1 MAAIGKIRSWGP
13 GLVVILGL
21 GLVGFIAQDGFSTC
35 KGQAQVDSSTA
46 GVIDGEKIE
55 IQEFQSL
62 VGEYQEFAKLQGQD
76 NLNEDQLNS
85 LRDYVWNEC
94 VNNKL
99 VEEQAAKLGLT
110 VTDEEVVNVLKEGT
124 HPAIS
129 ETPLLSQFV
138 NPQTRAF
145 DANQVAAYRE
155 YLKQQSQ
162 SNAQAAEQAVLFERC
177 WPVAERILA
186 QKILEM
192 KYQTLL
198 AGCVMS
204 NPVSAK
210 AAFDNQNIE
219 SEVIMASMP
228 YTSINDNEIEVTD
241 ADLKAKYDEMKEQF
255 KTRADLA
262 EIKYVVCQV
271 TASKKDRDALMEVM
285 QKASKALKSDSA
297 SVSDVVREAQS
308 QVAYLGLPLSKNA
321 LPSDLADSISKM
333 GAGQVTAP
341 FESRDNTF
349 NVVKLFSK
357 ENVADSIEFRMISLM
372 GMQSAK
378 ATADSIMKSISA
390 GVAFDS
396 IAKKYN
402 QRGEKT
408 WMTSNEYES
417 APTLTADNKAIYTA
431 LLKAPVNEVKD
442 LELSQGHIILQITQ
456 RKGNVEKFNVAIVK
470 RAIDF
475 SNETY
480 NETYNKFSQF
490 VSESQDIEGLQAK
503 CADYGYVVMDGQVTN
518 ADHTIANI
526 RSSHDA
532 IKWLFTEAEEGHIS
546 KVFDRCGDND
556 RLMVVGLS
564 KLTPKGY
571 AAQSTVEA
579 TLKQEV
585 LRDKKFAKLSEKLAG
600 VKSVAEAQTKGAR
613 LDSISHITFRA
624 PVYVPSIVMPEPAL
638 SGAVAGT
645 EKGAFSKHVVKGQA
659 GAYVFQ
665 VINRTQREGVTFNE
679 KVSEAALRQSALQQ
693 TVGMAMQELR
703 DKVEIKDNRYI
714 FF

>member
-62 VGEYQEFAKLQGQD
+62 VGEYQELAKLQGQD

-145 DANQVAAYRE
+145 DANQVSAYRE

-162 SNAQAAEQAVLFERC
+162 TNAQAAEQAVLFERC

-228 YTSINDNEIEVTD
+228 YASINDNEIEVTD

-490 VSESQDIEGLQAK
+490 VSESQNIEGLQAK

-571 AAQSTVEA
+571 LAQSTVEA

-585 LRDKKFAKLSEKLAG
+585 LRDKKFAKLSEQLAG
-600 VKSVAEAQTKGAR
+600 VKSVAEAQAKGAR

>member
-162 SNAQAAEQAVLFERC
+162 TNAQAAEQAVLFERC

-600 VKSVAEAQTKGAR
+600 VKSVAEAQAKGAR

-665 VINRTQREGVTFNE
+665 VINRTQREGVTLNE

>member
-145 DANQVAAYRE
+145 DANQVSAYRE

-162 SNAQAAEQAVLFERC
+162 TNAQAAEQAVLFERC

-341 FESRDNTF
+341 FESRDNTL

-372 GMQSAK
+372 GMQTAK

-600 VKSVAEAQTKGAR
+600 VKSVAEAQAKGAR

>member
-162 SNAQAAEQAVLFERC
+162 TNAQAAEQAVLFERC

-600 VKSVAEAQTKGAR
+600 VKSVAEAQAKGAR

>member
-162 SNAQAAEQAVLFERC
+162 TNAQAAEQAVLFERC

-228 YTSINDNEIEVTD
+228 YASINDNEIEVTD

-571 AAQSTVEA
+571 LAQSTVET

-585 LRDKKFAKLSEKLAG
+585 LRDKKFAKLSEQLAG
-600 VKSVAEAQTKGAR
+600 VKSVAEAQAKGAR

>member
-372 GMQSAK
+372 GMQTAK

-600 VKSVAEAQTKGAR
+600 VKSVAEAQAKGAR

-624 PVYVPSIVMPEPAL
+624 PVYVPSIVIPEPAL

>member
-35 KGQAQVDSSTA
+35 KGQAQMDSSTA

-55 IQEFQSL
+55 IQEFQNL
-62 VGEYQEFAKLQGQD
+62 VGEYQELAKLQGQD
-76 NLNEDQLNS
+76 NMNEDQLNS

-94 VNNKL
+94 VNN
-99 VEEQAAKLGLT
+99 
-110 VTDEEVVNVLKEGT
+110 
-124 HPAIS
+124 AIS
-129 ETPLLSQFV
+129 QTPLLSQFV

-162 SNAQAAEQAVLFERC
+162 TNAQAAEQAMLFERC
-177 WPVAERILA
+177 WPRAEKMLA

-210 AAFDNQNIE
+210 AAFDNQNVE
-219 SEVIMASMP
+219 SEVIMASLP
-228 YTSINDNEIEVTD
+228 YSSINDNEVEVTD
-241 ADLKAKYDEMKEQF
+241 ADLKAKYDELKEHF

-262 EIKYVVCQV
+262 EIKYVVCDI
-271 TASKKDRDALMEVM
+271 TASQKDRDALMEVM
-285 QKASKALKSDSA
+285 QKASKNLKNDSA
-297 SVSDVVREAQS
+297 SVSDVIRETQS
-308 QVAYLGLPLSKNA
+308 QVAYLGLPLSKSA

-333 GAGQVTAP
+333 SAGQVTAP
-341 FESRDNTF
+341 FESRDNTL
-349 NVVKLFSK
+349 NVVKFFSK
-357 ENVADSIEFRMISLM
+357 ENVADSIEFRMISLV
-372 GMQSAK
+372 GLQTAK
-378 ATADSIMKSISA
+378 ATADSIMKSLNA

-431 LLKAPVNEVKD
+431 LLKSPAGEVKN
-442 LELSQGHIILQITQ
+442 LELSQGNIILQVTE
-456 RKGNVEKFNVAIVK
+456 RRGNVEKYNVAIVK

-490 VSESQDIEGLQAK
+490 VSESQDIAGLEAK
-503 CADYGYVVMDGQVTN
+503 CAEFGFVVMDGQVTS

-571 AAQSTVEA
+571 ASQSTVEE

-600 VKSVAEAQTKGAR
+600 AKSIAEAQAKGAR
-613 LDSISHITFRA
+613 IDSISHITFRA

-645 EKGAFSKHVVKGQA
+645 EKGAFSKNVVKGQA
-659 GAYVFQ
+659 GAYLFQ

-703 DKVEIKDNRYI
+703 DLVEIKDNRYI

>member
-571 AAQSTVEA
+571 LAQSTVEA

-585 LRDKKFAKLSEKLAG
+585 LLDKKFAKLSEKLAG
-600 VKSVAEAQTKGAR
+600 VKSVAEAQAKGAR

-624 PVYVPSIVMPEPAL
+624 PVYVPSIVIPEPAL

>member
-35 KGQAQVDSSTA
+35 KGQAQMDSNTA

-55 IQEFQSL
+55 IQDFQSL
-62 VGEYQEFAKLQGQD
+62 VAEYQELAKLQGQD
-76 NLNEDQLNS
+76 NMNEDQLNS

-99 VEEQAAKLGLT
+99 IEEQASKLGLT
-110 VTDEEVVNVLKEGT
+110 VTEEEVINVLKEGT

-129 ETPLLSQFV
+129 ETPLISQFV

-162 SNAQAAEQAVLFERC
+162 SNAQAAEQAALFERC
-177 WPVAERILA
+177 WPRAEKMLA
-186 QKILEM
+186 NKILEM

-210 AAFDNQNIE
+210 AAFDNQNVE
-219 SEVIMASMP
+219 SDVVMASLA
-228 YTSINDNEIEVTD
+228 YNSINDNDIEVSD
-241 ADLKAKYDEMKEQF
+241 ADLNAKYNELKERF
-255 KTRADLA
+255 KLRADLA
-262 EIKYVVCQV
+262 EIKYVVAQV
-271 TASKKDRDALMEVM
+271 TASQKDRDALMQVM
-285 QKASKALKSDSA
+285 SKASESLKKDSISA
-297 SVSDVVREAQS
+297 GDVVREAQS
-308 QVAYLGLPLSKNA
+308 QVAYLGLPLSRTA

-333 GAGQVTAP
+333 NAGQVTAP
-341 FESRDNTF
+341 FESRDNTL
-349 NVVKLFSK
+349 NVVKFYSK
-357 ENVADSIEFRMISLM
+357 ETVADSIEFRMISLV
-372 GMQSAK
+372 GLQTAK
-378 ATADSIMKSISA
+378 ATADSIMKSLNA

-431 LLKAPVNEVKD
+431 LLKAPAGEVKN
-442 LELSQGHIILQITQ
+442 LELSQGNIILQVTD
-456 RKGNVEKFNVAIVK
+456 RKGSVEKYNVAIVK

-490 VSESQDIEGLQAK
+490 VSESQNVEGLEAK
-503 CADYGYVVMDGQVTN
+503 CAEYGYVVMDAQVTN
-518 ADHTIANI
+518 ADHTIANV

-556 RLMVVGLS
+556 RLMVVGLT
-564 KLTPKGY
+564 KRTPKGY
-571 AAQSTVEA
+571 AELSTVKDA
-579 TLKQEV
+579 VKQEV
-585 LRDKKFAKLSEKLAG
+585 LRDKKFAKLSEQLAG
-600 VKSVAEAQTKGAR
+600 VKSIAEAQAKGAR
-613 LDSISHITFRA
+613 IDSISHITFRA

-645 EKGAFSKHVVKGQA
+645 QKGAFSSHVVKGQA

-665 VINRTQREGVTFNE
+665 VINRSQREGVTFNE
-679 KVSEAALRQSALQQ
+679 KTSEAALRQQALQQ

-703 DKVEIKDNRYI
+703 DLVDVKDNRYI

>member
-585 LRDKKFAKLSEKLAG
+585 LRDKKFAKLSEQLAG

-624 PVYVPSIVMPEPAL
+624 PVYVPSIVIPEPAL

>member
-162 SNAQAAEQAVLFERC
+162 TNAQAAEQAVLFERC

-228 YTSINDNEIEVTD
+228 YASINDNEIEVTD

-585 LRDKKFAKLSEKLAG
+585 LRDKKFAKLSEQLAG
-600 VKSVAEAQTKGAR
+600 VKSVAEAQAKGAR

-624 PVYVPSIVMPEPAL
+624 PVYVPSIVIPEPAL

>member
-162 SNAQAAEQAVLFERC
+162 TNAQAAEQAVLFERC

-600 VKSVAEAQTKGAR
+600 VKSVAEAQAKGAR

-624 PVYVPSIVMPEPAL
+624 PVSVPSIVIPEPAL

>member
-35 KGQAQVDSSTA
+35 KGQAQMDSSTA

-55 IQEFQSL
+55 IQEFQNL
-62 VGEYQEFAKLQGQD
+62 VGEYQELAKLQGQD
-76 NLNEDQLNS
+76 NMNEDQLNS

-99 VEEQAAKLGLT
+99 IEEQAAKLGLT

-129 ETPLLSQFV
+129 QTPLLSQFV

-162 SNAQAAEQAVLFERC
+162 TNAQAAEQAILFERC
-177 WPVAERILA
+177 WPRAEKMLA

-210 AAFDNQNIE
+210 AAFDNQNVE
-219 SEVIMASMP
+219 SEVIMASLP
-228 YTSINDNEIEVTD
+228 YSSINDNEVEVTD
-241 ADLKAKYDEMKEQF
+241 ADLKAKYDELKEHF

-262 EIKYVVCQV
+262 EIKYVVCDI
-271 TASKKDRDALMEVM
+271 TASQKDRDALMEVM
-285 QKASKALKSDSA
+285 QKASKNLKNDSA
-297 SVSDVVREAQS
+297 SVSDVIRETQS
-308 QVAYLGLPLSKNA
+308 QVAYLGLPLSKSA

-333 GAGQVTAP
+333 SAGQVTAP
-341 FESRDNTF
+341 FESRDNTL
-349 NVVKLFSK
+349 NVVKFFSK
-357 ENVADSIEFRMISLM
+357 ENVADSIEFRMISLV
-372 GMQSAK
+372 GLQTAK
-378 ATADSIMKSISA
+378 ATADSIMKSLNA

-417 APTLTADNKAIYTA
+417 APTLTADIKAIYTA
-431 LLKAPVNEVKD
+431 LLKSPAGEVKN
-442 LELSQGHIILQITQ
+442 LELSQGNIILQVTE
-456 RKGNVEKFNVAIVK
+456 RRGNVEKYNVAIVK

-490 VSESQDIEGLQAK
+490 VSESQDIAGLEAK
-503 CADYGYVVMDGQVTN
+503 CAEFGFVVMDGQVTS

-571 AAQSTVEA
+571 ASQSTVEE

-600 VKSVAEAQTKGAR
+600 AKSIAEAQAKGAR
-613 LDSISHITFRA
+613 IDSISHITFRA
-624 PVYVPSIVMPEPAL
+624 PVYVPSIMMPEPAL

-645 EKGAFSKHVVKGQA
+645 EKGAFSKNVVKGQA
-659 GAYVFQ
+659 GAYLFQ

-703 DKVEIKDNRYI
+703 DLVEIKDNRYI

>member
-62 VGEYQEFAKLQGQD
+62 VGEYQELAKLQGQD

-85 LRDYVWNEC
+85 LRDYVWNQC
-94 VNNKL
+94 VSNKL
-99 VEEQAAKLGLT
+99 IEEQAAKLGLT

-177 WPVAERILA
+177 WPVAEKLLA

-219 SEVIMASMP
+219 SEVVMASMP
-228 YTSINDNEIEVTD
+228 YSSINDNEIEVTD

-262 EIKYVVCQV
+262 EVKYVVCQV
-271 TASKKDRDALMEVM
+271 AASQKDRAALMEVM
-285 QKASKALKSDSA
+285 QKASKSLKSDSA

-341 FESRDNTF
+341 FESRDNTL

-378 ATADSIMKSISA
+378 ATADSIMKSLNA

-408 WMTSNEYES
+408 WMTSNEYEA

-431 LLKAPVNEVKD
+431 LLKAPVNEVKN

-456 RKGNVEKFNVAIVK
+456 RKGNVEKYNVAIVK

-503 CADYGYVVMDGQVTN
+503 CAEYGYVVMDGQVTN

-585 LRDKKFAKLSEKLAG
+585 LRDKKFAKLSEQLAG
-600 VKSVAEAQTKGAR
+600 VKSVAEAQAKGAR

-665 VINRTQREGVTFNE
+665 VLNRTQREGVTFNE

-703 DKVEIKDNRYI
+703 DMVEIKDNRYI

>member
-228 YTSINDNEIEVTD
+228 YASINDNEIEVTD

-341 FESRDNTF
+341 FESRDNTL

-579 TLKQEV
+579 MLKQEV

-600 VKSVAEAQTKGAR
+600 VKSVAEAQAKGAR

-624 PVYVPSIVMPEPAL
+624 PVSVPSIVIPEPAL

>member
-1 MAAIGKIRSWGP
+1 
-13 GLVVILGL
+13 
-21 GLVGFIAQDGFSTC
+21 
-35 KGQAQVDSSTA
+35 
-46 GVIDGEKIE
+46 
-55 IQEFQSL
+55 
-62 VGEYQEFAKLQGQD
+62 
-76 NLNEDQLNS
+76 
-85 LRDYVWNEC
+85 
-94 VNNKL
+94 
-99 VEEQAAKLGLT
+99 
-110 VTDEEVVNVLKEGT
+110 
-124 HPAIS
+124 
-129 ETPLLSQFV
+129 
-138 NPQTRAF
+138 
-145 DANQVAAYRE
+145 
-155 YLKQQSQ
+155 
-162 SNAQAAEQAVLFERC
+162 
-177 WPVAERILA
+177 
-186 QKILEM
+186 
-192 KYQTLL
+192 
-198 AGCVMS
+198 
-204 NPVSAK
+204 
-210 AAFDNQNIE
+210 
-219 SEVIMASMP
+219 
-228 YTSINDNEIEVTD
+228 
-241 ADLKAKYDEMKEQF
+241 
-255 KTRADLA
+255 
-262 EIKYVVCQV
+262 
-271 TASKKDRDALMEVM
+271 MEVM
-285 QKASKALKSDSA
+285 QKASKNLKNDSA
-297 SVSDVVREAQS
+297 SVSDVIRETQS
-308 QVAYLGLPLSKNA
+308 QVAYLGLPLSKSA

-333 GAGQVTAP
+333 SAGQVTAP
-341 FESRDNTF
+341 FESRDNTL
-349 NVVKLFSK
+349 NVVKFFSK
-357 ENVADSIEFRMISLM
+357 ENVADSIEFRMISLV
-372 GMQSAK
+372 GLQTAK
-378 ATADSIMKSISA
+378 ATADSIMKSLNA

-431 LLKAPVNEVKD
+431 LLKSPAGEVKN
-442 LELSQGHIILQITQ
+442 LELSQGNIILQVTE
-456 RKGNVEKFNVAIVK
+456 RRGNVEKYNVAIVK

-490 VSESQDIEGLQAK
+490 VSESQDIAGLEAK
-503 CADYGYVVMDGQVTN
+503 CAEFGFVVMDGQVTS

-571 AAQSTVEA
+571 AAQSTVEE

-600 VKSVAEAQTKGAR
+600 AKSIAEAQAKGAR
-613 LDSISHITFRA
+613 IDSISHITFRA

-645 EKGAFSKHVVKGQA
+645 EKGAFSKNVVKGQA
-659 GAYVFQ
+659 GAYLFQ

-703 DKVEIKDNRYI
+703 DLVEIKDNRYI

>member
-62 VGEYQEFAKLQGQD
+62 VGEYQELAKLQGQD

-145 DANQVAAYRE
+145 DANQVSAYRE

-162 SNAQAAEQAVLFERC
+162 TNAQAAEQAVLFERC

-228 YTSINDNEIEVTD
+228 YASINDNEIEVTD

-372 GMQSAK
+372 GMQTAK

-600 VKSVAEAQTKGAR
+600 VKSVAEAQAKGAR

-624 PVYVPSIVMPEPAL
+624 PVYVPSIVIPEPAL

>member
-228 YTSINDNEIEVTD
+228 YASINDNEIEVTD

-490 VSESQDIEGLQAK
+490 VSESQDIDGLQAK

-571 AAQSTVEA
+571 LAQSTVEA

-600 VKSVAEAQTKGAR
+600 VKSVAEAQAKGAR

>member
-35 KGQAQVDSSTA
+35 KGQAQMDSSTA

-62 VGEYQEFAKLQGQD
+62 VAEYQELAKLQGQD
-76 NLNEDQLNS
+76 NMNEDQLNS

-99 VEEQAAKLGLT
+99 VEVQAAKLGLT
-110 VTDEEVVNVLKEGT
+110 VTEEEVVNVLKEGT

-138 NPQTRAF
+138 NPQTRTF

-162 SNAQAAEQAVLFERC
+162 TNAQAAEQAMLFERC
-177 WPVAERILA
+177 WPRAEKMLA
-186 QKILEM
+186 TKILEM

-210 AAFDNQNIE
+210 AAFENQNIE
-219 SEVIMASMP
+219 SEVVMASLP
-228 YTSINDNEIEVTD
+228 YSSVNDNDIEVSD
-241 ADLKAKYDEMKEQF
+241 ADLKAKYDELKEHF

-262 EIKYVVCQV
+262 EFKYVVAQV
-271 TASKKDRDALMEVM
+271 VASQKDRDALMATM
-285 QKASKALKSDSA
+285 TKASESLKKDSI
-297 SVSDVVREAQS
+297 SVSDVIREAQS
-308 QVAYLGLPLSKNA
+308 QVAYLGLPLSSSA
-321 LPSDLADSISKM
+321 LPVDLVDTIGKM
-333 GAGQVTAP
+333 NAGQVTAP
-341 FESRDNTF
+341 FESRDNTL
-349 NVVKLFSK
+349 NVVKFFSK
-357 ENVADSIEFRMISLM
+357 ENVADSIEFRMISLV
-372 GMQSAK
+372 GLQSAK
-378 ATADSIMKSISA
+378 ATADSIMNSISA

-408 WMTSNEYES
+408 WMSSKEYEG
-417 APTLTADNKAIYTA
+417 APTLTADNKTIYSN
-431 LLKAPVNEVKD
+431 LLNAPVGQVKN
-442 LELSQGHIILQITQ
+442 LELSQGNIILQVTE
-456 RKGNVEKFNVAIVK
+456 RRGNVEKYNVAIVK
-470 RAIDF
+470 RTIDF

-490 VSESQDIEGLQAK
+490 VSESQNIEGLEAK
-503 CADYGYVVMDGQVTN
+503 CAEYGYVVMDGQVTN
-518 ADHTIANI
+518 ADHTIANV

-564 KLTPKGY
+564 KRTPKGY
-571 AAQSTVEA
+571 ADLSTVKE
-579 TLKQEV
+579 TVKQEV
-585 LRDKKFAKLSEKLAG
+585 LRDKKFAKLAEQLAG
-600 VKSVAEAQTKGAR
+600 AKSIAEAQAKGAR
-613 LDSISHITFRA
+613 VDSISHITFRA

-645 EKGAFSKHVVKGQA
+645 EKGAFSSHVVKGQA
-659 GAYVFQ
+659 GAYLFQ
-665 VINRTQREGVTFNE
+665 VVNRSQREGVTFNE
-679 KVSEAALRQSALQQ
+679 KVSESALRQQALQQ

-703 DKVEIKDNRYI
+703 DLVEIKDNRYI

>member
-145 DANQVAAYRE
+145 DANQVSAYRE

-600 VKSVAEAQTKGAR
+600 VKSVAEAQAKGAR

>member
-1 MAAIGKIRSWGP
+1 M
-13 GLVVILGL
+13 
-21 GLVGFIAQDGFSTC
+21 
-35 KGQAQVDSSTA
+35 DSSTA

-55 IQEFQSL
+55 IQEFQNL
-62 VGEYQEFAKLQGQD
+62 VGEYQELAKLQGQD
-76 NLNEDQLNS
+76 NMNEDQLNS

-99 VEEQAAKLGLT
+99 IEEQAAKLGLT

-129 ETPLLSQFV
+129 QTPLLSQFV

-162 SNAQAAEQAVLFERC
+162 TNAQAAEQAMLFERC
-177 WPVAERILA
+177 WPRAEKMLA

-210 AAFDNQNIE
+210 AAFDNQNVE
-219 SEVIMASMP
+219 SEVIMASLP
-228 YTSINDNEIEVTD
+228 YSSINDNEVEVTD
-241 ADLKAKYDEMKEQF
+241 ADLKAKYDELKEHF

-262 EIKYVVCQV
+262 EIKYVVCDI
-271 TASKKDRDALMEVM
+271 TASQKDRDALMEVM
-285 QKASKALKSDSA
+285 QKASKNLKNDSA
-297 SVSDVVREAQS
+297 SVSDVIRETQS
-308 QVAYLGLPLSKNA
+308 QVAYLGLPLSKSA

-333 GAGQVTAP
+333 SAGQVTAP
-341 FESRDNTF
+341 FESRDNTL
-349 NVVKLFSK
+349 NVVKFFSK
-357 ENVADSIEFRMISLM
+357 ENVADSIEFRMISLV
-372 GMQSAK
+372 GLQTAK
-378 ATADSIMKSISA
+378 ATADSIMKSLNA

-431 LLKAPVNEVKD
+431 LLKSPAGEVKN
-442 LELSQGHIILQITQ
+442 LELSQGNIILQVTE
-456 RKGNVEKFNVAIVK
+456 RRGNVEKYNVAIVK

-490 VSESQDIEGLQAK
+490 VSESQDIAGLEAK
-503 CADYGYVVMDGQVTN
+503 CAEFGFVVMDGQVTS

-571 AAQSTVEA
+571 ASQSTVEE

-600 VKSVAEAQTKGAR
+600 AKSIAEAQAKGAR
-613 LDSISHITFRA
+613 IDSISHITFRA

-645 EKGAFSKHVVKGQA
+645 EKGAFSKNVVKGQA
-659 GAYVFQ
+659 GAYLFQ

-703 DKVEIKDNRYI
+703 DLVEIKDNRYI

>member
-1 MAAIGKIRSWGP
+1 M
-13 GLVVILGL
+13 
-21 GLVGFIAQDGFSTC
+21 
-35 KGQAQVDSSTA
+35 DSNTA

-55 IQEFQSL
+55 IQDFQSL
-62 VGEYQEFAKLQGQD
+62 VAEYQELAKLQGQD
-76 NLNEDQLNS
+76 NMNEDQLNS

-99 VEEQAAKLGLT
+99 IEEQASKLGLT
-110 VTDEEVVNVLKEGT
+110 VTDEEVINVLKEGT

-129 ETPLLSQFV
+129 ETPLISQFV

-162 SNAQAAEQAVLFERC
+162 SNAQAAEQAALFERC
-177 WPVAERILA
+177 WPRAEKMLA
-186 QKILEM
+186 NKILEM

-210 AAFDNQNIE
+210 AAFDNQNVE
-219 SEVIMASMP
+219 SDVVMASLA
-228 YTSINDNEIEVTD
+228 YNSINDNDIEVSD
-241 ADLKAKYDEMKEQF
+241 ADLNAKYNELKERF
-255 KTRADLA
+255 KLRADLA
-262 EIKYVVCQV
+262 EIKYVVAQV
-271 TASKKDRDALMEVM
+271 TASQKDRDALMQVM
-285 QKASKALKSDSA
+285 SKASQSLKKDSISA
-297 SVSDVVREAQS
+297 GDVVREAQS
-308 QVAYLGLPLSKNA
+308 QVAYLGLPLSRTA

-333 GAGQVTAP
+333 NAGQVTAP
-341 FESRDNTF
+341 FESRDNTL
-349 NVVKLFSK
+349 NVVKFYSK
-357 ENVADSIEFRMISLM
+357 ETVADSIEFRMISLV
-372 GMQSAK
+372 GLQTAK
-378 ATADSIMKSISA
+378 ATADSIMKSLNA

-431 LLKAPVNEVKD
+431 LLKAPAGEVKN
-442 LELSQGHIILQITQ
+442 LELSQGNIILQVTD
-456 RKGNVEKFNVAIVK
+456 RKGSVEKYNVAIVK

-490 VSESQDIEGLQAK
+490 VSESQNVEGLEAK
-503 CADYGYVVMDGQVTN
+503 CAEYGYVVMDAQVTN
-518 ADHTIANI
+518 ADHTIANV

-556 RLMVVGLS
+556 RLMVVGLT
-564 KLTPKGY
+564 KRTPKGY
-571 AAQSTVEA
+571 AELSTVKDA
-579 TLKQEV
+579 VKQEV
-585 LRDKKFAKLSEKLAG
+585 LRDKKFAKLSEQLAG
-600 VKSVAEAQTKGAR
+600 AKSIAEAQAKGAR
-613 LDSISHITFRA
+613 IDSISHITFRA

-645 EKGAFSKHVVKGQA
+645 QKGAFSSHVVKGQA

-665 VINRTQREGVTFNE
+665 VINRSQREGVTFNE
-679 KVSEAALRQSALQQ
+679 KTSEAALRQQALQQ

-703 DKVEIKDNRYI
+703 DLVDVKDNRYI

>member
-571 AAQSTVEA
+571 LAQSTVEA

-600 VKSVAEAQTKGAR
+600 VKSVAEAQAKGAR

-624 PVYVPSIVMPEPAL
+624 PVYVPSIVIPEPAL

>member
-162 SNAQAAEQAVLFERC
+162 TNAQAAEQAVLFERC

-402 QRGEKT
+402 QRGEKCRQ
-408 WMTSNEYES
+408 
-417 APTLTADNKAIYTA
+417 
-431 LLKAPVNEVKD
+431 
-442 LELSQGHIILQITQ
+442 QGYLYC
-456 RKGNVEKFNVAIVK
+456 F
-470 RAIDF
+470 
-475 SNETY
+475 
-480 NETYNKFSQF
+480 
-490 VSESQDIEGLQAK
+490 
-503 CADYGYVVMDGQVTN
+503 
-518 ADHTIANI
+518 
-526 RSSHDA
+526 
-532 IKWLFTEAEEGHIS
+532 
-546 KVFDRCGDND
+546 
-556 RLMVVGLS
+556 
-564 KLTPKGY
+564 
-571 AAQSTVEA
+571 AQGS
-579 TLKQEV
+579 
-585 LRDKKFAKLSEKLAG
+585 R
-600 VKSVAEAQTKGAR
+600 
-613 LDSISHITFRA
+613 
-624 PVYVPSIVMPEPAL
+624 
-638 SGAVAGT
+638 
-645 EKGAFSKHVVKGQA
+645 
-659 GAYVFQ
+659 
-665 VINRTQREGVTFNE
+665 
-679 KVSEAALRQSALQQ
+679 
-693 TVGMAMQELR
+693 
-703 DKVEIKDNRYI
+703 
-714 FF
+714 

>member
-228 YTSINDNEIEVTD
+228 YASINDNEIEVTD

-600 VKSVAEAQTKGAR
+600 VKSVAEAQAKGAR

-624 PVYVPSIVMPEPAL
+624 PVYVPSIVIPEPAL

>member
-228 YTSINDNEIEVTD
+228 YASINDNEIEVTD

-341 FESRDNTF
+341 FESRDNTL

-571 AAQSTVEA
+571 LAQSTVEA

-600 VKSVAEAQTKGAR
+600 VKSVAEAQAKGAR

>member
-372 GMQSAK
+372 GMQTAK

-600 VKSVAEAQTKGAR
+600 VKSVAEAQAKGAR

>member
-490 VSESQDIEGLQAK
+490 VSESQDIDGLQAK

-571 AAQSTVEA
+571 LAQSTVEA

-600 VKSVAEAQTKGAR
+600 VKSVAEAQAKGAR

>member
-624 PVYVPSIVMPEPAL
+624 PVYVPSIVIPEPAL

>member
-21 GLVGFIAQDGFSTC
+21 GLVCFIAQDGFSTC

-55 IQEFQSL
+55 IQEFLSL
-62 VGEYQEFAKLQGQD
+62 VGEYPEFAKLQGQD

-600 VKSVAEAQTKGAR
+600 VKSVAEAQAKGAR

>member
-571 AAQSTVEA
+571 LAQSTVET

-585 LRDKKFAKLSEKLAG
+585 LRDKKFAKLSEQLAG
-600 VKSVAEAQTKGAR
+600 VKSVAEAQAKGAR

>member
-1 MAAIGKIRSWGP
+1 M
-13 GLVVILGL
+13 
-21 GLVGFIAQDGFSTC
+21 
-35 KGQAQVDSSTA
+35 DSSTA

-55 IQEFQSL
+55 IQEFQNL
-62 VGEYQEFAKLQGQD
+62 VGEYQELAKLQGQD
-76 NLNEDQLNS
+76 NMNEDQLNS

-99 VEEQAAKLGLT
+99 IEEQAAKLGLT

-129 ETPLLSQFV
+129 QTPLLSQFV

-162 SNAQAAEQAVLFERC
+162 TNAQAAEQAMLFERC
-177 WPVAERILA
+177 WPRAEKMLA

-210 AAFDNQNIE
+210 AAFDNQNVE
-219 SEVIMASMP
+219 SDVIMASLP
-228 YTSINDNEIEVTD
+228 YSSINDNEVEVTD
-241 ADLKAKYDEMKEQF
+241 ADLKAKYDELKEHF

-262 EIKYVVCQV
+262 EIKYVVCDI
-271 TASKKDRDALMEVM
+271 TASQKDRDALMEVM
-285 QKASKALKSDSA
+285 QKASKNLKNDSA
-297 SVSDVVREAQS
+297 SVSDVIRETQS
-308 QVAYLGLPLSKNA
+308 QVAYLGLPLSKSA

-333 GAGQVTAP
+333 SAGQVTAP
-341 FESRDNTF
+341 FESRDNTL
-349 NVVKLFSK
+349 NVVKFFSK
-357 ENVADSIEFRMISLM
+357 ENVADSIEFRMISLV
-372 GMQSAK
+372 GLQTAK
-378 ATADSIMKSISA
+378 ATADSIMKSLNA

-431 LLKAPVNEVKD
+431 LLKSPAGEVKN
-442 LELSQGHIILQITQ
+442 LELSQGNIILQVTE
-456 RKGNVEKFNVAIVK
+456 RRGNVEKYNVAIVK

-490 VSESQDIEGLQAK
+490 VSESQDIAGLEAK
-503 CADYGYVVMDGQVTN
+503 CAEFGFVVMDGQVTS

-571 AAQSTVEA
+571 ASQSTVEE

-600 VKSVAEAQTKGAR
+600 AKSIAEAQAKGAR
-613 LDSISHITFRA
+613 IDSISHITFRA
-624 PVYVPSIVMPEPAL
+624 PVYVPSIMMPEPAL

-645 EKGAFSKHVVKGQA
+645 EKGAFSKNVVKGQA
-659 GAYVFQ
+659 GAYLFQ

-703 DKVEIKDNRYI
+703 DLVEIKDNRYI

>member
-62 VGEYQEFAKLQGQD
+62 VGEYQELAKLQGQD

-145 DANQVAAYRE
+145 DANQVSAYRE

-162 SNAQAAEQAVLFERC
+162 TNAQAAEQAVLFERC

-228 YTSINDNEIEVTD
+228 YASINDNEIEVTD

-571 AAQSTVEA
+571 LAQSTVEA

-585 LRDKKFAKLSEKLAG
+585 LRDKKFAKLSEQLAG
-600 VKSVAEAQTKGAR
+600 VKSVAEAQAKGAR

>member
-145 DANQVAAYRE
+145 DANQVSAYRE

-162 SNAQAAEQAVLFERC
+162 TNAQAAEQAVLFERC

-600 VKSVAEAQTKGAR
+600 VKSVAEAQAKGAR

>member
-162 SNAQAAEQAVLFERC
+162 TNAQAAEQAVLFERC

-228 YTSINDNEIEVTD
+228 YASINDNEIEVTD

-585 LRDKKFAKLSEKLAG
+585 LRDKKFAKLSEQLAG
-600 VKSVAEAQTKGAR
+600 VKSVAEAQAKGAR